1 MTDIWYSV
9 TPKDK
14 VDIIRRLNAI
24 EPACHFNPDETAMD
38 SAPLNFYGDAQL
50 LRVFKNLPGSPPLWY
65 GQLADDIVPLDF
77 SIANIHHMNAA
88 APLSLN
94 KDNIEDYVR
103 FRLYFGDRR
112 IMRQCRAD
120 LQDMEW
126 KVTVQFAAVDG
137 LYEATLI
144 ISPRGEVTEAQMEK
158 RAENGYTTLP
168 EFSFAS

>member
-38 SAPLNFYGDAQL
+38 SAPLNFYGNAQL
-50 LRVFKNLPGSPPLWY
+50 LRVFKNLPGSAPMWY

-77 SIANIHHMNAA
+77 SLANIHHMNAA
-88 APLSLN
+88 APLTLN
-94 KDNIEDYVR
+94 KDTIEDYVR

-112 IMRQCRAD
+112 IMRNCRTD

-126 KVTVQFAAVDG
+126 KATVQFAAVDG

-158 RAENGYTTLP
+158 RAEIGYATLP
-168 EFSFAS
+168 EFTFAA